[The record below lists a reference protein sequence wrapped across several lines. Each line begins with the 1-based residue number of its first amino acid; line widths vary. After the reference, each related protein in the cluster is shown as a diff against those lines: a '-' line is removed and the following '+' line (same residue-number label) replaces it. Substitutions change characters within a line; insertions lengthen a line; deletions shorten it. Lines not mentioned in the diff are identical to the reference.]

1 MPKTTVPADK
11 KAEEWFHNFVPII
24 PKFVSEYG
32 IKPNPTSVR
41 SGIDSVLPGLKELEV
56 NLSPFDW
63 EDALMCR
70 MARSAEPSWSSTS
83 RRSVALLHQFEEIE
97 RRMHDMLKA

>member
-1 MPKTTVPADK
+1 LPKTTIPADK

-56 NLSPFDW
+56 SPVILTQRA
-63 EDALMCR
+63 ELINR
-70 MARSAEPSWSSTS
+70 MERLAEPSWSSTL
-83 RRSVALLHQFEEIE
+83 RRSIYLGNCS
-97 RRMHDMLKA
+97 DLK

>member
-56 NLSPFDW
+56 ITVALTLR
-63 EDALMCR
+63 AKLMCR
-70 MARSAEPSWSSTS
+70 MERSAEPSWSSTL
-83 RRSVALLHQFEEIE
+83 RRSVEIPHQFEEIE

>member
-1 MPKTTVPADK
+1 LPKTTVPADK

-41 SGIDSVLPGLKELEV
+41 SGIESVLPGLKELEV
-56 NLSPFDW
+56 SHSSSGYG
-63 EDALMCR
+63 DALMCR
-70 MARSAEPSWSSTS
+70 MERSAEPSWFSTL
-83 RRSVALLHQFEEIE
+83 RRSI
-97 RRMHDMLKA
+97 

>member
-41 SGIDSVLPGLKELEV
+41 SGIESVLPGLKELEV
-56 NLSPFDW
+56 SLPSSR
-63 EDALMCR
+63 CR
-70 MARSAEPSWSSTS
+70 AELTNRTERLAEPSWSSTL
-83 RRSVALLHQFEEIE
+83 RRSIYLGNCS
-97 RRMHDMLKA
+97 DLKW